1 MREKGQDRRQKG
13 DSSPAPGRPGS
24 DFVMER
30 FGSIRAMN
38 RSFDIEYWQRQG
50 DAAIYYPG
58 KKDHHKRVTTE
69 RPHPTGGSCPREGH
83 GKGKLIRILFSVY
96 FGGFRG

>member
-1 MREKGQDRRQKG
+1 M
-13 DSSPAPGRPGS
+13 A
-24 DFVMER
+24 R
-30 FGSIRAMN
+30 FGSIRDMD

-69 RPHPTGGSCPREGH
+69 HTEGH
-83 GKGKLIRILFSVY
+83 GKGKLIPT
-96 FGGFRG
+96 FRTSRPRFL

>member
-13 DSSPAPGRPGS
+13 DSSPAPTRPGS
-24 DFVMER
+24 DFVMAR
-30 FGSIRAMN
+30 FGSIRDMD

-69 RPHPTGGSCPREGH
+69 HTEGH
-83 GKGKLIRILFSVY
+83 GKGKLIPT
-96 FGGFRG
+96 FRTSRPRFL